1 MYSSYS
7 TLLFNVNVLLV
18 FHSCSIT
25 HHFHVCSQ
33 FNTFVFQSLFC
44 NLYSYQSWPIGLQSC
59 CLSYAVSNTNC
70 CQIYSIYFNTMDDFI
85 MDDCFLCE
93 SECERRA
100 YDNLKVIIN
109 SNIPVQEYVYVNYVL
124 LLWIIT

>member
-1 MYSSYS
+1 
-7 TLLFNVNVLLV
+7 
-18 FHSCSIT
+18 
-25 HHFHVCSQ
+25 
-33 FNTFVFQSLFC
+33 
-44 NLYSYQSWPIGLQSC
+44 
-59 CLSYAVSNTNC
+59 
-70 CQIYSIYFNTMDDFI
+70 MDDFI